1 MKTEK
6 LAGWYPADPA
16 FRRKFE
22 RAVVDGF
29 RLCAQHGDLSLVQRH
44 LNTIPDQKVRHSFA
58 THLKGQFPVS
68 VSKDGA
74 LGLNRERAKDFDWSI
89 LETAKIWPRRLHL
102 SNAAFSVGA
111 EKFAIS
117 ELIDDFIDAILL
129 SRHTVPEGE
138 LKRLRDTVDTV
149 LARRSK
155 APSDAAASSSVR
167 VVK

>member
-29 RLCAQHGDLSLVQRH
+29 RHCAQHGDLSLVQRH

-58 THLKGQFPVS
+58 THLKGHFPVS
-68 VSKDGA
+68 VRKDGA
-74 LGLNRERAKDFDWSI
+74 LALNRERAKDFDWSI
-89 LETAKIWPRRLHL
+89 LDRTKIWPRRLHL

-111 EKFAIS
+111 EKFEIS

-149 LARRSK
+149 LARRNK
-155 APSDAAASSSVR
+155 APSDGAASSSVR
-167 VVK
+167 VVE